1 MDNIALGRKIGSI
14 LKKYRYAIA
23 VLALGVILMLLPT
36 GKSRQAQK
44 TEPVPAATTAEET
57 LDSRLEAILSQIQ
70 GAGKV
75 QVLLSVAQ
83 GERTVYQTDGDVT
96 GGETGS
102 SRTDT
107 VIVTDSQRTQSG
119 LIQQVLPPTYL
130 GAIIVCQGADSP
142 AVRLA
147 IVEAVSGITG
157 LGADRISVLKMK

>member
-1 MDNIALGRKIGSI
+1 MDNVALGRKIGSI

-23 VLALGVILMLLPT
+23 VLVLGVILMLLPT
-36 GKSRQAQK
+36 GKGRQTQK
-44 TEPVPAATTAEET
+44 AEPTPAATVGEES

-75 QVLLSVAQ
+75 RVMLSVAQ
-83 GERTVYQTDGDVT
+83 GEKTVYQTNGDVT
-96 GGETGS
+96 GGETGT

-107 VIVTDSQRTQSG
+107 VIITDGQRTQSG
-119 LIQQVLPPTYL
+119 LIQQILPPTYL
-130 GAIIVCQGADSP
+130 GAIVVCQGADSP

-157 LGADRISVLKMK
+157 LGTDRISVLKMK